1 MTAFRLAGAALFA
14 GAITAQAQSWRTLD
28 VSRQLR
34 DSSSH
39 HVRIQYGAGKLDVR
53 STADP
58 VLYAMRL
65 RYDEEAGQP
74 VHRYDASSHALVLG
88 MSNQSV
94 HVGRSNKSGEMRL
107 ALSRVVPVALDVDV
121 GAAEVRMDLGG
132 LAVNDLRLNTG
143 ASETHIDFSTPNAAT
158 LRAIDLDLGA
168 ASVEVENLGNAN
180 TAELRAHGGVGSL
193 TLDFGGRLTQDMAV
207 DVGMALGKLTLRIPR
222 DVAVRLDVERFLA
235 GLDTEG
241 MEKRGN
247 AWYST
252 NWDTA
257 AHKLRIHANTTFGSL
272 SVELTP

>member
-1 MTAFRLAGAALFA
+1 MTQLRLAGAALFA

-39 HVRIQYGAGKLDVR
+39 HVRIQYGAGKLDVH
-53 STADP
+53 STTDP

-74 VHRYDASSHALVLG
+74 VHRYDAAGHSLVLG
-88 MSNQSV
+88 MSSQSV
-94 HVGRSNKSGEMRL
+94 HVGRRNTSGEMRL
-107 ALSRVVPVALDVDV
+107 SLSRAVPVSLDVDV

-132 LAVNDLRLNTG
+132 LSVSDLRLNTG
-143 ASETHIDFSTPNAAT
+143 ASETRIDFSAPNVSP
-158 LRAIDLDLGA
+158 LRAIDLELGA
-168 ASVEVENLGNAN
+168 ASVEVENIGNAN
-180 TAELRAHGGVGSL
+180 TPELRAHGGVGSL
-193 TLDFGGRLTQDMAV
+193 TLDFGGRLAQDMTV
-207 DVGMALGKLTLRIPR
+207 DVGMALGKLTLRVPR

-241 MEKRGN
+241 MEKRGG

-252 NWDTA
+252 NWETA
-257 AHKLRIHANTTFGSL
+257 PHKLRIHANTAFGSIE
-272 SVELTP
+272 VERTP